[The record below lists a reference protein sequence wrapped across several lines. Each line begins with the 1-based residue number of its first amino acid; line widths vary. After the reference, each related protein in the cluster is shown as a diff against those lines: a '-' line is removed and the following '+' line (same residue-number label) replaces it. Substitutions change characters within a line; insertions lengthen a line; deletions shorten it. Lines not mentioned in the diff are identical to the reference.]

1 MVLKQD
7 AKDESWTPVCMLSH
21 FSCVWL
27 FTTLWTVARQ
37 APLSMGFSR
46 QEYWSGLP
54 CPFSENLPNPG
65 IEPASF
71 MSPALTGRFFNT
83 TATWGAHWT
92 PLYLI
97 PHTTRIKDIYMI
109 LYITMNSWKWH
120 QKHKQQK
127 EKNKLDF
134 IKVKNVGTTKDII
147 KKEKTIYRMG
157 ENIYKSQIWWKSS
170 IQNMLKNICNSVT
183 QRQLDLKMAKGLE
196 KNFLQRRYTNGW

>member
-127 EKNKLDF
+127 ELDKLNF
-134 IKVKNVGTTKDII
+134 KILHFCALKDII
-147 KKEKTIYRMG
+147 KKVKGQTTGWE
-157 ENIYKSQIWWKSS
+157 
-170 IQNMLKNICNSVT
+170 KNICKSHICQVSRIYKELLHLN
-183 QRQLDLKMAKGLE
+183 KKE
-196 KNFLQRRYTNGW
+196 KNNLLLK